1 MTNSNLETNLK
12 IIEELTKIIENNPE
26 WRFQQIL
33 WNCGIICRNYNDQDE
48 LEIEDKFYE
57 NSEITLNTLQKYS
70 SEIKKIN
77 SSIKT

>member
-1 MTNSNLETNLK
+1 MTNSNLEINLK
-12 IIEELTKIIENNPE
+12 IIEELTKIIKNNPN

-33 WNCGIICRNYNDQDE
+33 WNCGIISRNYNDQDE

-70 SEIKKIN
+70 LES
-77 SSIKT
+77 KTNEK

>member
-12 IIEELTKIIENNPE
+12 IIEVLTKIVENNPE

-33 WNCGIICRNYNDQDE
+33 WNCGIISRNYNDQDE

-57 NSEITLNTLQKYS
+57 NSEITLNTLQKYF
-70 SEIKKIN
+70 SEIKK
-77 SSIKT
+77 

>member
-1 MTNSNLETNLK
+1 MTNSNLEINLR
-12 IIEELTKIIENNPE
+12 ILEELTKIIKNNPN

-33 WNCGIICRNYNDQDE
+33 WNCGIISRNYNDQDE

-70 SEIKKIN
+70 LES
-77 SSIKT
+77 KTNEK

>member
-12 IIEELTKIIENNPE
+12 IIEVLTKIIENNPE
-26 WRFQQIL
+26 WRFQQTL
-33 WNCGIICRNYNDQDE
+33 WNCGIISRNYNDQDE

-70 SEIKKIN
+70 SEIKK
-77 SSIKT
+77 

>member
-26 WRFQQIL
+26 WRFQQTL
-33 WNCGIICRNYNDQDE
+33 WNCGIISRNYTDQDE

-70 SEIKKIN
+70 SEIKK
-77 SSIKT
+77 

>member
-12 IIEELTKIIENNPE
+12 IIEVLTKIVENNPE

-33 WNCGIICRNYNDQDE
+33 WNCGIISRNYNDQDE

-70 SEIKKIN
+70 SEIKK
-77 SSIKT
+77 

>member
-33 WNCGIICRNYNDQDE
+33 WNCGIISRNYNDQDE

-57 NSEITLNTLQKYS
+57 NSEITLNTLQKYF
-70 SEIKKIN
+70 SEIKK
-77 SSIKT
+77 

>member
-12 IIEELTKIIENNPE
+12 IIEVLTKIIENNTE
-26 WRFQQIL
+26 WRFQQTL
-33 WNCGIICRNYNDQDE
+33 WNCGIISRNYNDQDE

-70 SEIKKIN
+70 SEIKK
-77 SSIKT
+77 

>member
-70 SEIKKIN
+70 SEIKK
-77 SSIKT
+77 

>member
-12 IIEELTKIIENNPE
+12 IIEVLTEIIENNPE
-26 WRFQQIL
+26 WRFQQTL
-33 WNCGIICRNYNDQDE
+33 WNCGIISRNYNDQDE

-70 SEIKKIN
+70 SEIKK
-77 SSIKT
+77 

>member
-26 WRFQQIL
+26 WRFQQTL
-33 WNCGIICRNYNDQDE
+33 WNCGIISRNYNDQDE

-57 NSEITLNTLQKYS
+57 SSEITLNTLQKYS
-70 SEIKKIN
+70 SEIKK
-77 SSIKT
+77 

>member
-12 IIEELTKIIENNPE
+12 IMEELTKIIENNPE

-70 SEIKKIN
+70 SEIKK
-77 SSIKT
+77 

>member
-12 IIEELTKIIENNPE
+12 IVEVLTKIIENNPE
-26 WRFQQIL
+26 WRFQQTL
-33 WNCGIICRNYNDQDE
+33 WNCGIISRNYNEQDE

-70 SEIKKIN
+70 SEIKK
-77 SSIKT
+77 

>member
-12 IIEELTKIIENNPE
+12 IIEELTKIIENNPD

-33 WNCGIICRNYNDQDE
+33 WNCGIISRNYNDQGE

-57 NSEITLNTLQKYS
+57 NSEITLNALQKYS
-70 SEIKKIN
+70 SEIKK
-77 SSIKT
+77 

>member
-12 IIEELTKIIENNPE
+12 IIGVLTKIIENNPE
-26 WRFQQIL
+26 WRFQQTL
-33 WNCGIICRNYNDQDE
+33 WNCGIINRNYNDQDE

-70 SEIKKIN
+70 SEIKK
-77 SSIKT
+77 

>member
-12 IIEELTKIIENNPE
+12 IIEVLTKIVEINAE

-33 WNCGIICRNYNDQDE
+33 WNCGIISRNYNDQDE

-57 NSEITLNTLQKYS
+57 NSEITLNTLQKYF
-70 SEIKKIN
+70 SEIKK
-77 SSIKT
+77 

>member
-12 IIEELTKIIENNPE
+12 IIEVLTKIIENNPE

-33 WNCGIICRNYNDQDE
+33 WNCGIISRNYNDQDE

-57 NSEITLNTLQKYS
+57 NSEITLNTLQKYF
-70 SEIKKIN
+70 SEIKK
-77 SSIKT
+77 

>member
-26 WRFQQIL
+26 WRFQQTL
-33 WNCGIICRNYNDQDE
+33 WSCGIIGRHYNDHDE

-70 SEIKKIN
+70 SEIKK
-77 SSIKT
+77 